1 MADEERPEG
10 VWKYVSFQDG
20 SKMLWVESKNILEN
34 LEVCF
39 FSKMNQ
45 SVLKFESKQIL
56 FFRCGKC
63 DRVGMVGLN
72 CNKRDCNTKFHRY
85 IILVR

>member
-1 MADEERPEG
+1 MRRGRRGSGSMSILALE
-10 VWKYVSFQDG
+10 WK
-20 SKMLWVESKNILEN
+20 
-34 LEVCF
+34 
-39 FSKMNQ
+39 KMN
-45 SVLKFESKQIL
+45 IL

-85 IILVR
+85 GKYLGSEIMT